1 MTTPEMIYQETVA
14 WLALATLF
22 VAVVAIT
29 IAISSKRNANKNYEI
44 QNWRF
49 LGKIIAVK

>member
-14 WLALATLF
+14 LLALATLF

-29 IAISSKRNANKNYEI
+29 IAISSKRNADKNYEI
-44 QNWRF
+44 QNYRF
-49 LGKIIAVK
+49 LEKITPVR